1 MQYSKSKNCLN
12 FKSKFYISQRY
23 MYIVFILQC
32 RECKNFL
39 NHTQKAKTLDI
50 LVEFH
55 IECLIYSVVRIPPVS
70 VAFHST

>member
-1 MQYSKSKNCLN
+1 
-12 FKSKFYISQRY
+12 
-23 MYIVFILQC
+23 MYIEFILQC

-55 IECLIYSVVRIPPVS
+55 IECLIYSTVRIPPMS
-70 VAFHST
+70 LYI